1 MNVYSALLADLALA
15 CAARSPSA
23 SAAPGA
29 QPSRAAPAPAP
40 SPQTPAPA
48 PATASSNE
56 IAEVRGSNQNQRPWT
71 ILSRLIAIRAGRIV
85 ESQRRVDAN
94 RR

>member
-15 CAARSPSA
+15 CTASSLST
-23 SAAPGA
+23 SAASGA
-29 QPSRAAPAPAP
+29 QPFRAAPAPAP

-48 PATASSNE
+48 PATASSGE
-56 IAEVRGSNQNQRPWT
+56 IAEVRRSNQNQRPWT
-71 ILSRLIAIRAGRIV
+71 ILSRLIAMRAGRLV
-85 ESQRRVDAN
+85 ESQRRVDAD